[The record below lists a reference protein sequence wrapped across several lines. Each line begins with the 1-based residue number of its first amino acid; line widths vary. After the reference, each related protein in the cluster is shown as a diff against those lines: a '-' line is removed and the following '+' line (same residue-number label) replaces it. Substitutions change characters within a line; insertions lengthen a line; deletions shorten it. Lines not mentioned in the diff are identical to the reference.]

1 MSEQANIS
9 KLQQMYA
16 AFGRGDIQT
25 IASECTDDV
34 SWGTDTVA
42 QAEVPWY
49 RIRSG
54 RDGVLDFFTTLASE
68 VDFEKFEPNLW
79 AASGDQVLVRLD
91 YTYRFKKNG
100 NPRRRAASTRSR
112 CAMGRC
118 RSSARTKTRRR
129 CGTSTSKAQAATSP
143 PRTSCFDPKPD
154 RTRPRRRRS
163 SRLEGSRSLSSR
175 RARGRGP
182 CRSRGP
188 SASS

>member
-16 AFGRGDIQT
+16 AFSRGDIQT
-25 IASECTDDV
+25 IAGECTDDV

-42 QAEVPWY
+42 QSEVPWY

-54 RDGVLDFFTTLASE
+54 RDGVIDFFTTLASE

-100 NPRRRAASTRSR
+100 KSASTSGIHTFSMRDGKVS
-112 CAMGRC
+112 
-118 RSSARTKTRRR
+118 
-129 CGTSTSKAQAATSP
+129 Q
-143 PRTSCFDPKPD
+143 F
-154 RTRPRRRRS
+154 
-163 SRLEGSRSLSSR
+163 
-175 RARGRGP
+175 RAYEDTAKVRDVYQ
-182 CRSRGP
+182 
-188 SASS
+188 